1 MDVVEKTKEFI
12 NFLDIDPKWL
22 IFEEEGETDIAI
34 SLDFSGLY
42 YGINYDAF
50 SCQGFD
56 EASYALK
63 TSIKAVRLRA
73 QRELK
78 LEIFPFLDYKKTGV
92 FKNAIQVG
100 LEYEDLSFN
109 EIDLE
114 IVSGVSNFFWI
125 KNRAFLPL
133 IKHII
138 TLNAEDIVKITEPFI
153 LKST

>member
-12 NFLDIDPKWL
+12 GFLDIDPKWF

-42 YGINYDAF
+42 YGVNHDAF
-50 SCQGFD
+50 SCQGPD
-56 EASYALK
+56 EVSYALK

-78 LEIFPFLDYKKTGV
+78 LEIFPFLDCEKTGV
-92 FKNAIQVG
+92 FKNAIQIG
-100 LEYEDLSFN
+100 LEYEDLSFD

-133 IKHII
+133 IKHMI
-138 TLNAEDIVKITEPFI
+138 TLNAEDIVRITEPFI
-153 LKST
+153 SKST